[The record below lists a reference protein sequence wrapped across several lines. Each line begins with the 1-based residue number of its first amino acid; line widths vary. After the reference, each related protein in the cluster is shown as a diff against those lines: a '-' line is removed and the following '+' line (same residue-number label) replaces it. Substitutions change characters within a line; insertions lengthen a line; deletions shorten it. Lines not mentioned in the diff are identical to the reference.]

1 MNKIVVVGSDP
12 RLIGG
17 AETFSRT
24 LIDIFNNIYFVSLY
38 SEVENQIFDVEN
50 VHTVFERNLFGRL
63 INKLSRGLI
72 PSYIMK
78 RFIDKIKPNVV
89 ILNSPLYYPSVCNVK
104 NIILRQHTCAEMFW
118 EMRVQFNRNE
128 EILSEVKKNSHVVAL
143 SPQEKDL
150 LVNNMGFFPEKV
162 SIIRNSCKI
171 PRIDVEKVLGNKLV
185 MINRFDNEIKRMDL
199 AINAM
204 SLLPDYEL
212 HIYGSGKD
220 YEYIVDLSQSHSNVY
235 IHESTNDVVSVL
247 DSSSILINCSEF
259 EGYPITCIEAC
270 RRGLPVL
277 VRNTFSSAQDIVDG
291 NGVVLDKYWDSSSF
305 AGAVNHI
312 SENYSAMSRRSIYLS
327 SRFDPE
333 VINDKWKEL
342 VKKLS

>member
-24 LIDIFNNIYFVSLY
+24 LIDIFDNIYFVSLY
-38 SEVENQIFDVEN
+38 RDVENQIFDVEN
-50 VHTVFERNLFGRL
+50 VHTVFDKSLLGRL
-63 INKLSRGLI
+63 INKLSKGLF

-78 RFIDKIKPNVV
+78 RFIENINPNVV
-89 ILNSPLYYPSVCNVK
+89 ILNSPLYYPTVRNVE
-104 NIILRQHTCAEMFW
+104 NIILRQHTCTEMFW
-118 EMRVQFNRNE
+118 EMRVQFNRDE
-128 EILSEVKKNSHVVAL
+128 SLLSEVKENSHVVAL
-143 SPQEKDL
+143 SPQEKYL
-150 LVNNMGFFPEKV
+150 LVNEMGFLPEKV

-171 PRIDVEKVLGNKLV
+171 PRVNFEKVSGNKLV

-220 YEYIVDLSQSHSNVY
+220 YEYIVEISKPHSNVY
-235 IHESTNDVVSVL
+235 IHKSTNDVVAVL

-291 NGVVLDKYWDSSSF
+291 NGVILERHWNPTSF
-305 AGAVNHI
+305 ADAVIHI
-312 SENYSAMSRRSIYLS
+312 SGNYSAMSRRSIYLS

-333 VINDKWKEL
+333 VINKEWSDL
-342 VKKLS
+342 VNRIS